1 MEPAIGTW
9 TEWANHVLAEL
20 ERLDGNQK
28 EFNEKLGKINNSII
42 TLKVRA
48 GIWGGIA
55 GFLGTG
61 ILTIIVNLLIK

>member
-28 EFNEKLGKINNSII
+28 EFIDQLGKINNSII
-42 TLKVRA
+42 ALKVKA
-48 GIWGGIA
+48 SIWGGIA

-61 ILTIIVNLLIK
+61 ILTIIVNLLFK